1 MDETMAHRRAE
12 ELREAI
18 AFHEHRYYI
27 LDSPLVSDAQF
38 DALVDELVAI
48 ETQFPGTITPES
60 PTRRVS
66 GEPADQFRKVEHPA
80 PILSLNKATSAEDL
94 RTWQTRITKLLP
106 DDSPQLAFIVEP
118 KFDGLTVVLHYREG
132 VFALGTTR
140 GDGKVGEDITANL
153 RTIPSLPLRVPV
165 DPAGPAAPSALV
177 VRGEVLILLEDFDR
191 LNRRLAAADKPP
203 FANPRNAAA
212 GSLRQ
217 LDSRITAQRPLTLYA
232 YSIVSADGPVPD
244 TQHEVL
250 AYLTDLGFPLADEVV
265 ALRSL
270 DEVAAYCES
279 MVTRR
284 DQLAYEADGLV
295 VKIDDLATQET
306 LGAVGGRPRGAI
318 AYKFPAQEA
327 VTRLEQVE
335 CTVGRTGVVTPTA
348 ILDPV
353 KIAGVTVGRASLH
366 NFEAAAERD
375 IRIGDR
381 VVVKRAGDVIP
392 YVARPLVDARTGSEI
407 PIRPPERCPSCGEP
421 VVQAEGEI
429 AVTCINTL
437 CPAQLVQRL
446 TYFAAVMEI
455 EGLGERTS
463 TQLVDQGLVQAPV
476 DLYTLT
482 KEDLLVL
489 DGFADKKAENLLAS
503 IAGSKS
509 QPFGRLLAAL
519 GIHGVGPTVAETL
532 TGAFATIEDL
542 ASADADTIAGVSGLG
557 PIRAQSILDW
567 FARPRHQEIVTKL
580 HHAGLRLA
588 SDREAGPDA
597 VGRPMEG
604 LSFVITGT
612 LSRPRNDIKEWI
624 TSRGG
629 RVTGSVSS
637 KTDYLVAGDKAGS
650 KLTRAQ
656 VLGVAVLDEDG
667 LADLARSEAQ
677 HLGGPREVG

>member
-656 VLGVAVLDEDG
+656 ELGVAVLDEDG